1 VDRLQSS
8 QSIIAHAGFWRP
20 EATER
25 VTSKHSHRL
34 PRLSCCCRQSIA
46 SSIAVLR
53 PVRES
58 IERWSVELVISGHEN
73 RVGTISI
80 RDYAAVRLDNIDDAV
95 GKGEERIDPP
105 AMLIF
110 SDCIVQSMKEYVLPG
125 LETQTPNPSGC
136 HWTALEIR
144 IFQPLGYQL
153 PLVQVFRPTEP
164 MKPTARLVQW
174 RS

>member
-20 EATER
+20 EATEG
-25 VTSKHSHRL
+25 VTSEHSHRL

-58 IERWSVELVISGHEN
+58 VERWSVELIVSGHEN
-73 RVGTISI
+73 CIGTICI
-80 RDYAAVRLDNIDDAV
+80 RDNAAVRPDNIDDAV

-105 AMLIF
+105 AMSLF
-110 SDCIVQSMKEYVLPG
+110 SDCIVQSLKEHLLPG
-125 LETQTPNPSGC
+125 LETQTSDPSSC

-153 PLVQVFRPTEP
+153 PFVQIFRPT
-164 MKPTARLVQW
+164 
-174 RS
+174 